1 MTTQFEIGKKYASQY
16 NSGVITIIKRTT
28 KFVTFT
34 EEINGQSMKSMII
47 NGNGEIS
54 QGKAIETRK
63 SIKVLNDS
71 EYLSNGICSYYAT
84 SEIVEEPI
92 ETEEVVSDDQK
103 DNGVIQFENGKK
115 YGTEDGYVGDSVNY
129 CHSLS
134 DEWKSFVQEYMIT
147 CVNSN
152 ISFTDYGLEY
162 NGYLYDS
169 GFNRIYVDALH
180 NGIKSNLEDERL
192 TKCLYYDGKN
202 NSLVIESYLEES
214 EAIGLNCTVQ
224 ELKEAKEMETDEY
237 SYSKILRGQIYSEI
251 KKELQPNVIKLDK
264 EIKFTAL
271 SPSINKTNNID
282 ELNEE
287 ILRKFSYITVTTDV
301 IVELSEVDF
310 NWFINGFMEYYKWF
324 SSSSLPCGGN
334 ALTEYGFIV
343 TNGKQIVI
351 VNHEGYS
358 YARYV
363 YIAKDEKELLDT
375 ISPYL
380 LPNDAVMLSPK
391 MTALN
396 DSVMLSPSNLSSQ
409 IKELR
414 QQLKAD
420 LECLMSSE
428 LTNKKARKD
437 SLIKDYETE
446 INELIIK
453 SRKQVI

>member
-1 MTTQFEIGKKYASQY
+1 MSSKEIKKALKQAFPTVKFSVTSRRY
-16 NSGVITIIKRTT
+16 SG
-28 KFVTFT
+28 FVVSWTDGIA
-34 EEINGQSMKSMII
+34 EG
-47 NGNGEIS
+47 
-54 QGKAIETRK
+54 ATRK
-63 SIKVLNDS
+63 AVK
-71 EYLSNGICSYYAT
+71 
-84 SEIVEEPI
+84 EIAAQWDTCRNLDPYGGDPI
-92 ETEEVVSDDQK
+92 
-103 DNGVIQFENGKK
+103 
-115 YGTEDGYVGDSVNY
+115 YVGDSVNY

-134 DEWKSFVQEYMIT
+134 DEWKSFVQQYMIT

-162 NGYLYDS
+162 NGS
-169 GFNRIYVDALH
+169 FNGGFNSIYVDALH

-192 TKCLYYDGKN
+192 TKSLYYDGKN
-202 NSLVIESYLEES
+202 NSLVVECYLEES

-237 SYSKILRGQIYSEI
+237 SYSKILRGQVYSEI

-264 EIKFTAL
+264 KIKFTAL
-271 SPSINKTNNID
+271 SPSINKNNNID

-287 ILRKFSYITVTTDV
+287 ILRKSSYITVTTDV

-310 NWFINGFMEYYKWF
+310 NWFINGFMEDYKWF
-324 SSSSLPCGGN
+324 SSLPCGGN

-380 LPNDAVMLSPK
+380 LPNDAVMLLPK

-414 QQLKAD
+414 QQLKID
-420 LECLMSSE
+420 LEYLMASD

-437 SLIKDYETE
+437 NLIKDYETE